1 MSDSVQNSEILSR
14 GERRAARRFPLVLF
28 LEYKAFRGA
37 AIVKTGVGRTINL
50 SSAGVLFHA
59 DTHLEP
65 GLRLE
70 LSIDWPAA
78 PDGNTRMH
86 LFQYGDVLRADEDRV
101 AVRVLR
107 HDLRVEAPAT
117 FSNSV

>member
-1 MSDSVQNSEILSR
+1 MSDHVQSSEILSR
-14 GERRAARRFPLVLF
+14 GERRAARRFPLAFF

-37 AIVKTGVGRTINL
+37 ALVKTGIGRTINV

-78 PDGNTRMH
+78 PNGNTRMN
-86 LFQYGDVLRADEDRV
+86 LLQYGDVLRSDEDRI

-107 HDLRVEAPAT
+107 HDLRAT
-117 FSNSV
+117 PPTVLSTSA

>member
-1 MSDSVQNSEILSR
+1 MSDSVQNSGILSR
-14 GERRAARRFPLVLF
+14 GERRAAQRFPLVLH
-28 LEYKAFRGA
+28 LEYKAYRGA
-37 AIVKTGVGRTINL
+37 ALVKTGGGRTINL

-70 LSIDWPAA
+70 LLIDWPAA
-78 PDGNTRMH
+78 PNGSTRMH
-86 LFQYGDVLRADEDRV
+86 LVQYGDVLRSDEDRI

-107 HDLRVEAPAT
+107 HDLRVETPEAL
-117 FSNSV
+117 SNSA

>member
-1 MSDSVQNSEILSR
+1 MSDSVQSSVILSR
-14 GERRAARRFPLVLF
+14 GERRAARRFPLALF
-28 LEYKAFRGA
+28 LQYRAFRGA
-37 AIVKTGVGRTINL
+37 ALVKSGVGRTINL

-65 GLRLE
+65 GLRME

-78 PDGNTRMH
+78 PTGNSRMH
-86 LFQYGDVLRADEDRV
+86 LFQHGDVLRSNEDRV

-107 HDLRVEAPAT
+107 HELRAETPSVL
-117 FSNSV
+117 SNSA

>member
-1 MSDSVQNSEILSR
+1 MSDYVQSSEILSR

-37 AIVKTGVGRTINL
+37 SLVKTGVGRTINL
-50 SSAGVLFHA
+50 SSVGVLFLA

-65 GLRLE
+65 GMRLE

-78 PDGNTRMH
+78 PTGNNRMH
-86 LFQYGDVLRADEDRV
+86 LFQYGDVLRSEQEQI

-107 HDLRVEAPAT
+107 HDLRAETPTAL
-117 FSNSV
+117 SNSA